1 MRVIVA
7 ACVLG
12 FFGTSAIAESPIWD
26 DAIIQY
32 TYTFETLGSQH
43 VCNLATVMTKVPR
56 VIKLTAAFIYDDKKP
71 KGQDLTVTYIVEAF
85 VRDVKTSRDTKQVRV
100 VAGRIISDIFNSDLH
115 ATKNIDKDLGA
126 SYNVSYGGSR
136 ASLLTNLMTTRSAYT
151 LVVEFENNSSLTVNV
166 KPTPEISGPSEK
178 WMNCLAAFLQ
188 HQSPPQ

>member
-1 MRVIVA
+1 MRIVVA
-7 ACVLG
+7 ACVLA

-32 TYTFETLGSQH
+32 TYAFETLGSQH
-43 VCNLATVMTKVPR
+43 VCNFATVMTKAAR
-56 VIKLTAAFIYDDKKP
+56 VIKLTAAFIYDDKKL
-71 KGQDLTVTYIVEAF
+71 KGQELTVSYIVEAF
-85 VRDVKTSRDTKQVRV
+85 VRDVKASLDTKQVKV

-115 ATKNIDKDLGA
+115 ATKNIDNALGA

-166 KPTPEISGPSEK
+166 KPTP
-178 WMNCLAAFLQ
+178 
-188 HQSPPQ
+188 

>member
-1 MRVIVA
+1 MRIIVA
-7 ACVLG
+7 ACVLA

-26 DAIIQY
+26 DAITQY

-43 VCNLATVMTKVPR
+43 VCNLATVMTKAPR

-71 KGQDLTVTYIVEAF
+71 KGQDLTVAYIVEAF
-85 VRDVKTSRDTKQVRV
+85 VRDVKTSLDTKQVKV

-126 SYNVSYGGSR
+126 SYNVSSGGSR

-188 HQSPPQ
+188 HQRPPQ